1 MTRPSVHGRWSPA
14 LAVAIVGAIALAAI
28 GLLFSRPDVVAMGL
42 PIALWS
48 AFALGRGTS
57 GIGAEPSVSSRP
69 SADGE
74 LLTAIS
80 VEGDAEMVELFVV
93 HSERRIRRVIVP
105 GLGAGAMVLARSRVL
120 HSGPALPVQVSTRG
134 LALDGA
140 VLSEPSEIV
149 RSRRQVAPTPRTVG
163 MLPLPRRLT
172 GLHGSHEGRRPGQG
186 GDFRDIHAFAPGD
199 ELRRVDWRAT
209 ARMARRP
216 GELLVRRTHTLSD
229 ASVVIAMDTSEDL
242 GEVVAS
248 WGSGDFE
255 RSGVTSLDNARE
267 AARGLAGAA
276 IDAGDRVAL
285 HVLVHGGRS
294 LRSGGC
300 SRHLARLEAAIAAT
314 GQARDDAA
322 FRRTPH
328 VPHGSVILVLS
339 TFFQGAA
346 AQTALMWRASGHSVV
361 AIDVLPRLDRSRLT
375 RTQLIGLR
383 TVLAERENVFADL
396 HGAGIDVVTWAD
408 DPSSALREIARA
420 RR

>member
-1 MTRPSVHGRWSPA
+1 MTRPSMPGRWSPA
-14 LAVAIVGAIALAAI
+14 LALAIAGSIVLAVL

-42 PIALWS
+42 PLALWS
-48 AFALGRGTS
+48 ALALGRGTS
-57 GIGAEPSVSSRP
+57 GVDARPSAAPRS

-74 LLTAIS
+74 LRTEIS
-80 VEGDAEMVELFVV
+80 VESDTEMVELLVV
-93 HSERRIRRVIVP
+93 LSERRSRRAIVP
-105 GLGAGAMVLARSRVL
+105 GSGSGAAVVARSRVL
-120 HSGPALPVQVSTRG
+120 HSGPALPVQVAARG

-140 VLSEPSEIV
+140 VLATPSEV
-149 RSRRQVAPTPRTVG
+149 VVSRRQVAPTPRTAG

-186 GDFRDIHAFAPGD
+186 GDFRDIHPFAPGD

-242 GEVVAS
+242 GEMVSS
-248 WGSGDFE
+248 WGSGDVE

-267 AARGLAGAA
+267 AARGLAIAA

-294 LRSGGC
+294 LRSGSGA
-300 SRHLARLEAAIAAT
+300 RHLARLEAAIAAT
-314 GQARDDAA
+314 GQARDDAS

-328 VPHGSVILVLS
+328 VPHGSVVLVLS

-346 AQTALMWRASGHSVV
+346 AQTALMWRASGHRVV
-361 AIDVLPRLDRSRLT
+361 AIDVLPRLDRSRLS
-375 RTQLIGLR
+375 RPQLIALR
-383 TVLAERENVFADL
+383 TVLAERGNVFADL
-396 HGAGIDVVTWAD
+396 HGAGVDVVTWAE
-408 DPSSALREIARA
+408 DPSSALREIAST

>member
-1 MTRPSVHGRWSPA
+1 MTRPSMHGRWSPA
-14 LAVAIVGAIALAAI
+14 LAVAIAGAIVLAVI

-42 PIALWS
+42 PVALWS
-48 AFALGRGTS
+48 ALALGRGTS
-57 GIGAEPSVSSRP
+57 GVAVDPSAASLP

-74 LLTAIS
+74 LLTEIS
-80 VEGDAEMVELFVV
+80 VESDAEMVELFVV
-93 HSERRIRRVIVP
+93 QSERRSRRALVS
-105 GLGAGAMVLARSRVL
+105 GSGATVLARSRVL
-120 HSGPALPVQVSTRG
+120 HSGPSLPVQVSARG

-216 GELLVRRTHTLSD
+216 GDLLVRRTHTLSD

-294 LRSGGC
+294 LRSGGG

-328 VPHGSVILVLS
+328 VPHGSVVLVLS

-346 AQTALMWRASGHSVV
+346 AQTALMWRASGHRVV
-361 AIDVLPRLDRSRLT
+361 AIDVLPRLDHSRLT
-375 RTQLIGLR
+375 RPQLIGLR

-396 HGAGIDVVTWAD
+396 HGAGVDVVTWAD